1 MSLIIPPGA
10 ASAVSVPLAAALDAA
25 ATLAG
30 EAKATATRRAYQ
42 ADWADW
48 AAWCAAMGQS
58 PLPAAP
64 ELVAAYLAA
73 RAGGEAPLSM
83 ATLAR
88 RLVAI
93 SAAHRLHGTRL
104 DTQHPALR
112 ATWQGLRRQRGTAQ
126 RQVAPAT
133 RAVLQAMLAATTD
146 ETLIGRRDRAL
157 LLIGYAAGL
166 RRSELVALQVDDIE
180 QLSDGLRLTIRRSK
194 TDQAGAGEPIGIP
207 RSNTATCA
215 ALDAWLAA
223 APITSGRLF
232 RSVDRHGRIGEA
244 LSDKAVALIVKQRA
258 AAAGLDPALFSGHS
272 LRAGMITSAAA
283 AGAADRDIQRQSRH
297 KSAAVMQ
304 RYIRPASVF
313 LNNVA
318 EQVGL

>member
-1 MSLIIPPGA
+1 
-10 ASAVSVPLAAALDAA
+10 
-25 ATLAG
+25 
-30 EAKATATRRAYQ
+30 
-42 ADWADW
+42 
-48 AAWCAAMGQS
+48 MGQS

-73 RAGGEAPLSM
+73 RAQGPAPLSM

-93 SAAHRLHGTRL
+93 SAAQRLQGERL
-104 DTQHPALR
+104 DTQHPAIR
-112 ATWQGLRRQRGTAQ
+112 NTWQGLRRQRGSAQ

-133 RAVLQAMLAATTD
+133 RAVLQTMIASIDAESLS
-146 ETLIGRRDRAL
+146 GRRDRAL

-166 RRSELVALQVDDIE
+166 RRSELVALEVADIE
-180 QLSDGLRLTIRRSK
+180 QLADGLRLTIRRSK
-194 TDQAGAGEPIGIP
+194 TDQEGAGEPIGIP
-207 RSNTATCA
+207 RSNVATCA
-215 ALDAWLAA
+215 ALDAWLTAA
-223 APITSGRLF
+223 AITSGRIF
-232 RSVDRHGRIGEA
+232 RSVDRHGRLGDG

-258 AAAGLDPALFSGHS
+258 AAAGFDPARFSGHS

-313 LNNVA
+313 RNNVA
-318 EQVGL
+318 ESVGL